1 MEIKN
6 KKPYSKQF
14 DVVVNVSNSE
24 YKDTFQLDKSVIAVT
39 AITLIADKEDLMYYR
54 GSIKLEINK
63 EEIFSEGYSV
73 KRIMCLPTVSPN
85 QRAFKIG
92 EVLAGNGQIKFE
104 YTDAQDG
111 RTVGFTPYKVT
122 LCVDGYTSG

>member
-1 MEIKN
+1 MDIKN

-14 DVVVNVSNSE
+14 DVVVRTSNTN
-24 YKDTFQLDKSVIAVT
+24 YKETFQLDKSVLAVT
-39 AITLIADKEDLMYYR
+39 AVAMIADKEDLMYYR

-85 QRAFKIG
+85 LRAFKIG
-92 EVLAGNGQIKFE
+92 DVPAGNGQIIFT
-104 YTDAQDG
+104 YTDASDG
-111 RTVGFTPYKVT
+111 RTVGFSPYKVT
-122 LCVDGYTSG
+122 LCVDGYTQ